1 MKRSLL
7 LLFLSVFVFIA
18 CQKEEVP
25 PIPGPDPIELDLGS
39 LTTASAYGLITDE
52 SGNPVAEA
60 IVTLGN
66 KTTVSDA
73 NGVFRIQ
80 HAQVRENLTQ
90 VKVEK
95 SGYFFGGRSFRPKYE
110 ANPFVRIQ
118 LLKKVIA
125 GEFESATGGLVELAG
140 QEVAIDFPVDGV
152 VDGSGQPY
160 SGTVKVAIQY
170 LDPTASDLDQRM
182 PGNLLGFNDRD
193 GERVLSTFGMV
204 AVELTGAQDQKL
216 QLADNKPATLTV
228 TVPASLQSNAP
239 ASIPLWHFDESV
251 GIWVEE
257 GEAMLE
263 NGKYVGKVSHF
274 SFWNCDAPFPVVHM
288 SGSIFLNTN
297 DNPLSG
303 VQVRITIVSSSF
315 SGYGWTDENGVFGG
329 DIPAGEALVLE
340 ILDLCGEVVY
350 TENIGPFSADVVLA
364 DLILPSSAFTNMPVN
379 ISGTLVDCDGNP
391 VPNGYVKVMLG
402 GTASVF
408 YVDNTGA
415 FSGMIQ
421 VCSATE
427 FDLLGVDLDNLVQSN
442 TYTFTV
448 AQEVVTGNIEA
459 CDVELDEYI
468 QFTLD
473 GEEYLFTEN
482 LFLSDSIPG
491 ESFFISA
498 SGPNQSYWFNFGV
511 NGADVGTFPCGIFY
525 LWESN
530 GTGGTTQ
537 VAAQNPGDISVQVT
551 EFSLIP
557 GELIRGTF
565 EGDFLDSQGGSHSVD
580 GTFKVLRDF

>member
-1 MKRSLL
+1 M
-7 LLFLSVFVFIA
+7 
-18 CQKEEVP
+18 
-25 PIPGPDPIELDLGS
+25 
-39 LTTASAYGLITDE
+39 
-52 SGNPVAEA
+52 
-60 IVTLGN
+60 
-66 KTTVSDA
+66 
-73 NGVFRIQ
+73 
-80 HAQVRENLTQ
+80 
-90 VKVEK
+90 
-95 SGYFFGGRSFRPKYE
+95 
-110 ANPFVRIQ
+110 
-118 LLKKVIA
+118 KKVIA

-408 YVDNTGA
+408 YVDNTRL
-415 FSGMIQ
+415 Q
-421 VCSATE
+421 R
-427 FDLLGVDLDNLVQSN
+427 DD
-442 TYTFTV
+442 
-448 AQEVVTGNIEA
+448 
-459 CDVELDEYI
+459 
-468 QFTLD
+468 
-473 GEEYLFTEN
+473 
-482 LFLSDSIPG
+482 PG
-491 ESFFISA
+491 L
-498 SGPNQSYWFNFGV
+498 Q
-511 NGADVGTFPCGIFY
+511 C
-525 LWESN
+525 
-530 GTGGTTQ
+530 
-537 VAAQNPGDISVQVT
+537 
-551 EFSLIP
+551 
-557 GELIRGTF
+557 
-565 EGDFLDSQGGSHSVD
+565 H
-580 GTFKVLRDF
+580 